1 MGYEKERAREVKSEN
16 SEVGSKVRKIKF
28 KNIIKTK
35 SNTVTINTTAKKKCI
50 LFSSKQPKRN
60 KTLEIKKNDSEIQN
74 TLLCS

>member
-35 SNTVTINTTAKKKCI
+35 SNTVTINTTAKKEVY
-50 LFSSKQPKRN
+50 FFF
-60 KTLEIKKNDSEIQN
+60 
-74 TLLCS
+74 